1 MAPRGSPWLP
11 VVSFHFKIVLFHCKN
26 PTSILTVNKL
36 RAAVKK
42 GLVTLVTHVERRR
55 WDKALELL
63 LTRQT
68 FTNTDGILQVTI
80 GKTAVDYNPSFRLYL
95 SSSLP
100 LFMPG
105 EGQYPLPFSK
115 TCTISMQVS
124 REGISDLLLAD
135 TLRLERPEF
144 DGQLRSIER
153 DVGLHQQ
160 QISHAKVKYC

>member
-1 MAPRGSPWLP
+1 M
-11 VVSFHFKIVLFHCKN
+11 VSFHFKIVLFHCKN